1 MPSGLY
7 EQWKAFL
14 SWAKSKLVSGT
25 EPQPVGEKN
34 DWSIHVGDTVIM

>member
-1 MPSGLY
+1 MPGGLY

-14 SWAKSKLVSGT
+14 SWAKSKPVSGT
-25 EPQPVGEKN
+25 EPQPVGKN